1 LEALFLRPRQVR
13 YQVALRPDISNDN
26 DGTSDD
32 DSAEST
38 AISIINNGTR
48 YNFLHDMQS
57 LRYALVAYVKSPV
70 GEFVENLRRELHPEL
85 PHLAAHITFLP
96 PRPLRG
102 TEGAALQALE
112 AICGQ
117 AEPFEV
123 TLGDMESF
131 VPTTP
136 TVYIRVAH
144 AASRL
149 RELHDQLNTQA
160 LAFAEEWPYIP
171 HVTIV
176 KMATEAAAEQALEI
190 ARERWRQYSG
200 SRRILLDR
208 LTFVRE
214 DAANCWVDLAPVLLG
229 GSLVSP

>member
-1 LEALFLRPRQVR
+1 
-13 YQVALRPDISNDN
+13 
-26 DGTSDD
+26 
-32 DSAEST
+32 
-38 AISIINNGTR
+38 
-48 YNFLHDMQS
+48 M
-57 LRYALVAYVKSPV
+57 
-70 GEFVENLRRELHPEL
+70 ENLRRELHPTC

-96 PRPLRG
+96 PRPLQG
-102 TEGAALQALE
+102 TESEALQVLA

-117 AEPFEV
+117 TEPFEV
-123 TLGDMESF
+123 TLGDVETF

-149 RELHDQLNTQA
+149 LELHQQLNAQT

-171 HVTIV
+171 HLTVV
-176 KMATEAAAEQALEI
+176 KMDTEEAAHQALGM
-190 ARERWRQYSG
+190 ARDRWREYSG

-214 DAANCWVDLAPVLLG
+214 DAPNCWIDLAPVPLG

>member
-1 LEALFLRPRQVR
+1 
-13 YQVALRPDISNDN
+13 
-26 DGTSDD
+26 
-32 DSAEST
+32 
-38 AISIINNGTR
+38 
-48 YNFLHDMQS
+48 MQKP
-57 LRYALVAYVKSPV
+57 RYALVAYLKNPA
-70 GEFVENLRRELHPEL
+70 GEFVENLRRELHPAL

-96 PRPLRG
+96 PRPLQG
-102 TEGAALQALE
+102 TESAAVQVLE
-112 AICGQ
+112 RICGQ

-123 TLGDMESF
+123 SLGDVETF

-149 RELHDQLNTQA
+149 LELHDQLNAQA

-171 HVTIV
+171 HLTIV
-176 KMATEAAAEQALEI
+176 KMETEGAAQQAMGM
-190 ARERWRQYSG
+190 ARERWREYAG
-200 SRRILLDR
+200 SRRIRLDR

-214 DAANCWVDLAPVLLG
+214 DAKNCWVDLAPVLLG

>member
-1 LEALFLRPRQVR
+1 
-13 YQVALRPDISNDN
+13 
-26 DGTSDD
+26 
-32 DSAEST
+32 
-38 AISIINNGTR
+38 
-48 YNFLHDMQS
+48 
-57 LRYALVAYVKSPV
+57 
-70 GEFVENLRRELHPEL
+70 VENLRRELHPTC

-96 PRPLRG
+96 PRPLQG
-102 TEGAALQALE
+102 TESEALQVLA

-117 AEPFEV
+117 TEPFEV
-123 TLGDMESF
+123 TLGDVETF

-149 RELHDQLNTQA
+149 LELHQQLNART

-171 HVTIV
+171 HLTVV
-176 KMATEAAAEQALEI
+176 KMDTEEAANQALGM
-190 ARERWRQYSG
+190 ARDRWREYSG
-200 SRRILLDR
+200 NRRILLDR

-214 DAANCWVDLAPVLLG
+214 DATNCWIDLAPVPLG

>member
-1 LEALFLRPRQVR
+1 MA
-13 YQVALRPDISNDN
+13 
-26 DGTSDD
+26 
-32 DSAEST
+32 
-38 AISIINNGTR
+38 
-48 YNFLHDMQS
+48 S

-70 GEFVENLRRELHPEL
+70 GEFVENLRRELHPDL
-85 PHLAAHITFLP
+85 PHLAAHLTFLP
-96 PRPLRG
+96 PRPLQG
-102 TEGAALQALE
+102 TENAALQLLAG
-112 AICGQ
+112 ICGQ

-149 RELHDQLNTQA
+149 CELHNQLNAQA

-171 HVTIV
+171 HLTVV
-176 KMATEAAAEQALEI
+176 KMPTEQAASQALEI
-190 ARERWRQYSG
+190 ARERWQQYSG
-200 SRRILLDR
+200 SRSILLDR

-214 DAANCWVDLAPVLLG
+214 DEQNCWVDLAPILLG
-229 GSLVSP
+229 GSLVAP

>member
-1 LEALFLRPRQVR
+1 MDA
-13 YQVALRPDISNDN
+13 
-26 DGTSDD
+26 
-32 DSAEST
+32 
-38 AISIINNGTR
+38 R
-48 YNFLHDMQS
+48 YNPLLDMLS
-57 LRYALVAYVKSPV
+57 PRYALVAYVRSPV
-70 GEFVENLRRELHPEL
+70 GEFVENLRRELHPAL

-102 TEGAALQALE
+102 TENAALHVLE
-112 AICGQ
+112 TVCGQ
-117 AEPFEV
+117 VEPFVV
-123 TLGDMESF
+123 TLGDVETF

-149 RELHDQLNTQA
+149 LELHDQLNAQA

-171 HVTIV
+171 HLTIV
-176 KMATEAAAEQALEI
+176 KMETEEAANQALGM

-214 DAANCWVDLAPVLLG
+214 DAQNHWVDLAPVLLG

>member
-1 LEALFLRPRQVR
+1 MM
-13 YQVALRPDISNDN
+13 ND
-26 DGTSDD
+26 
-32 DSAEST
+32 
-38 AISIINNGTR
+38 GTR
-48 YNFLHDMQS
+48 YNFLQDMQS

-85 PHLAAHITFLP
+85 PHLGAHITFLP

-214 DAANCWVDLAPVLLG
+214 DAQNCWVDLAPVLLG
-229 GSLVSP
+229 GNLVSP

>member
-1 LEALFLRPRQVR
+1 M
-13 YQVALRPDISNDN
+13 ND
-26 DGTSDD
+26 
-32 DSAEST
+32 
-38 AISIINNGTR
+38 GTR
-48 YNFLHDMQS
+48 YNFSSDMQS

-70 GEFVENLRRELHPEL
+70 GEFVENLRRELHPSL

-96 PRPLRG
+96 PRPLQG
-102 TEGAALQALE
+102 TEGVALQLLE
-112 AICGQ
+112 RICGQ

-123 TLGDMESF
+123 TLGEMETF

-176 KMATEAAAEQALEI
+176 KMATEQAAEQALEI
-190 ARERWRQYSG
+190 ARDRWRQYSG

-214 DAANCWVDLAPVLLG
+214 DAQNHWVDLAPVPLG

>member
-1 LEALFLRPRQVR
+1 MA
-13 YQVALRPDISNDN
+13 
-26 DGTSDD
+26 
-32 DSAEST
+32 
-38 AISIINNGTR
+38 
-48 YNFLHDMQS
+48 S
-57 LRYALVAYVKSPV
+57 LRYALVAYVRSPI
-70 GEFVENLRRELHPEL
+70 GEFVENLRRELHPACA
-85 PHLAAHITFLP
+85 HLSAHISILP
-96 PRPLRG
+96 PRPLLG
-102 TEGAALQALE
+102 TESEALQVLA

-123 TLGDMESF
+123 TLGEVETF

-149 RELHDQLNTQA
+149 LELHDQLNAQA

-171 HVTIV
+171 HLTVV
-176 KMATEAAAEQALEI
+176 KMDTEEAANQALGM
-190 ARERWRQYSG
+190 ARGRWREYAG

-214 DAANCWVDLAPVLLG
+214 ESPNYWIDLAPVLLG